1 MNSISE
7 SSLSKT
13 ELNSAIQ
20 HLLDALKE
28 LTFAHSVCLFWVKN
42 ETQQLLIEAKS
53 TNAQSFSSSFRFSL
67 GQDLVSQ
74 IATNGKPL
82 IITNINPSAQRD
94 LFCYYDANENV
105 KSFAGVPIFFSQNN
119 SPVAI
124 LCADSLS
131 VDDFGNETLNSLQNF
146 GGIISSLLKNYTE
159 KYDLQIDA
167 KLLNAIRTMQS
178 EIFSNNST
186 QSIYD
191 SLLREISKILS
202 WNFLTIVTKDKN
214 DNVWKL
220 QNVLNNT
227 TQRYAETARTI
238 EIQNSLVGKSLQA
251 NRSIIIN
258 SLSEQNLIRFYK
270 DESLSPHGSFLC
282 IPLSNDENCFA
293 ILTAEFQ
300 EASAYTQKDIQTL
313 QPLLSF
319 VTTQL
324 EILEAKQKIKEEVQ
338 KENLTNALRE
348 KFFFQQL
355 ENELQRA
362 NAFNENCTL
371 AIFSIDRAQKLKD
384 RFEENGFNIIR
395 KSIANVIQNTIRS
408 FDVFGMSEEFR
419 ERFFVLLVHSSSTDA
434 QLWGEKVRKQIAST
448 IISLEEKTFSATTS
462 IGIYC
467 ITKPMNG
474 EFAFSYAKTALNK
487 AIEQGENSVK
497 IL

>member
-7 SSLSKT
+7 SSLPKT

-167 KLLNAIRTMQS
+167 KL
-178 EIFSNNST
+178 
-186 QSIYD
+186 
-191 SLLREISKILS
+191 
-202 WNFLTIVTKDKN
+202 
-214 DNVWKL
+214 
-220 QNVLNNT
+220 
-227 TQRYAETARTI
+227 
-238 EIQNSLVGKSLQA
+238 
-251 NRSIIIN
+251 
-258 SLSEQNLIRFYK
+258 
-270 DESLSPHGSFLC
+270 
-282 IPLSNDENCFA
+282 
-293 ILTAEFQ
+293 
-300 EASAYTQKDIQTL
+300 
-313 QPLLSF
+313 
-319 VTTQL
+319 
-324 EILEAKQKIKEEVQ
+324 
-338 KENLTNALRE
+338 
-348 KFFFQQL
+348 
-355 ENELQRA
+355 
-362 NAFNENCTL
+362 
-371 AIFSIDRAQKLKD
+371 
-384 RFEENGFNIIR
+384 
-395 KSIANVIQNTIRS
+395 
-408 FDVFGMSEEFR
+408 
-419 ERFFVLLVHSSSTDA
+419 
-434 QLWGEKVRKQIAST
+434 
-448 IISLEEKTFSATTS
+448 
-462 IGIYC
+462 
-467 ITKPMNG
+467 
-474 EFAFSYAKTALNK
+474 
-487 AIEQGENSVK
+487 
-497 IL
+497 